1 MKEMTDKDFNEI
13 VRNAHAESSDCFSDE
28 VRPSNKLSRSLFEC
42 RMKCSLCNT
51 TIRNALDSHNAMPLS
66 ENRCCTECNYLK
78 VIPARI
84 SMFDDAV

>member
-1 MKEMTDKDFNEI
+1 MTEKDYDEI
-13 VRNAHAESSDCFSDE
+13 IANAYAYIVANYFVKN
-28 VRPSNKLSRSLFEC
+28 VRPSAEVVLSVHKC
-42 RMKCSLCNT
+42 RMKCSLCKT